1 MFFIFFYSSYIIRKF
16 GSFDCVHVYELC
28 QIPRWKFCSILWF
41 SVVSCFLLQIILIL
55 VWLEATS
62 GKSLEHQLQWQGA
75 ERDNENNIVSH
86 SCIHDQIIEQRRR
99 PGHKV
104 YSVTPQFYKES
115 DISKPLHRKGR
126 ALLGV
131 SSLSELQ
138 KDAKQPIRIYLNYD
152 AVGHSPD
159 RDCRRIG
166 DIVKVRVLT
175 LDLYAVYMVFMPVN
189 LMLVSFLCL
198 CFIICL

>member
-1 MFFIFFYSSYIIRKF
+1 M
-16 GSFDCVHVYELC
+16 VT
-28 QIPRWKFCSILWF
+28 
-41 SVVSCFLLQIILIL
+41 CFLLQIILIL

-75 ERDNENNIVSH
+75 EQDNENNIVSH

-99 PGHKV
+99 PGRKV

-159 RDCRRIG
+159 RDCRRVG

-175 LDLYAVYMVFMPVN
+175 LDLYAVYVVHACKPYVGFLSLFM
-189 LMLVSFLCL
+189 LHYLCL
-198 CFIICL
+198 